1 MAKNKARDEL
11 LAAISFNDAA
21 NTGRTPE
28 ELIAAY
34 RAEVLHRAAALQD
47 SQASCDAIRR
57 RRNIA
62 TGRRL
67 VAADLRAMADDAT
80 EEAR

>member
-21 NTGRTPE
+21 NTGSTPE